1 MQIKN
6 KVLLEKKIIE
16 SMVAPE
22 SKALK
27 EEKRPIDKLILKAF
41 VKKFNK
47 TYGGLLEE
55 QKSLLNKFVG
65 SSFQED
71 IEIKIFINEELERI
85 RASVKKSMQIKE
97 VKEDEIMLEN
107 SEKILQKVDSFKKK
121 QRYSENDF
129 VLILKMQQLVKEIES

>member
-1 MQIKN
+1 MSKLNSNILFLIFGEGKYKPN
-6 KVLLEKKIIE
+6 IIKIIDNY
-16 SMVAPE
+16 
-22 SKALK
+22 KLK
-27 EEKRPIDKLILKAF
+27 N
-41 VKKFNK
+41 V
-47 TYGGLLEE
+47 
-55 QKSLLNKFVG
+55 LLNKFVG

-85 RASVKKSMQIKE
+85 RASVKKSMQLKE